1 MAQAAAQPVVRAVA
15 ARKCKKHALVRLV
28 DQVAP
33 QLAQVQGR
41 CVSARLPQCRAL
53 RGRRGFGR
61 RSRKSTDRKLGR
73 LNVACGKPFPVVYG
87 PARYTLSLR
96 RDGAVAGVGL
106 FTNERIRKRAVLGVF
121 TGQEVSSPVAKQRRA
136 QGAKC
141 LVAFLRDDVLVY
153 LDGSRGKTS
162 VLSWVN
168 SSRGTNREANAEFV
182 VIDRSM
188 AVQTLRVVERDTEL
202 LVDYDWVR
210 PFARCSKQAAAWTT
224 EA

>member
-1 MAQAAAQPVVRAVA
+1 MAQAVAQPVVRAVA
-15 ARKCKKHALVRLV
+15 ARKCKTHALVRLV

-61 RSRKSTDRKLGR
+61 RSRKGADRKLGK

-87 PARYTLSLR
+87 SARFTFSLR

-121 TGQEVSSPVAKQRRA
+121 TGQVVSKAAKERRT

-141 LVAFLRDDVLVY
+141 LVTFLRDCGPVY
-153 LDGSRGKTS
+153 LDGSRGKKS
-162 VLSWVN
+162 CFSWIN
-168 SSRGTNREANAEFV
+168 SSRGTKREPNAEFV
-182 VIDRSM
+182 VFDRSM

-210 PFARCSKQAAAWTT
+210 PFTRCSKPRRT
-224 EA
+224 